1 MNRKRTLRQFL
12 SGMMAILTV
21 FTTIFSS
28 LPAYASEEEKKAKEY
43 PLYEEV
49 KEFLDVDE
57 VVTAKDLEVDT
68 GSVFDIT
75 KDMTGIE
82 IPDKEKVKVTFHEAK
97 NEADEDFSINH
108 ADTYK
113 AVYYVEPVSGHP
125 VYQISRKIIVR
136 EAAASGTVQQEMPV
150 TDAGT
155 ETSMEESGDEEG
167 EPDSQEPVTEL
178 PIPETETEPVTDGT
192 EITEEE
198 TTGDPELPS
207 NETEMPQ
214 EP

>member
-82 IPDKEKVKVTFHEAK
+82 IPDKEKVKVTFHEA
-97 NEADEDFSINH
+97 
-108 ADTYK
+108 
-113 AVYYVEPVSGHP
+113 
-125 VYQISRKIIVR
+125 
-136 EAAASGTVQQEMPV
+136 
-150 TDAGT
+150 
-155 ETSMEESGDEEG
+155 
-167 EPDSQEPVTEL
+167 
-178 PIPETETEPVTDGT
+178 
-192 EITEEE
+192 
-198 TTGDPELPS
+198 
-207 NETEMPQ
+207 
-214 EP
+214 